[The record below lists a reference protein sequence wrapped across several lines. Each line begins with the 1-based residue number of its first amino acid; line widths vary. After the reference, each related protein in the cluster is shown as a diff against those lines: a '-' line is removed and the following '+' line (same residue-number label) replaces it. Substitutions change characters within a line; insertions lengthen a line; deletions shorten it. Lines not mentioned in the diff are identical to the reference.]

1 MKKDFELIGS
11 AHTLKEIREKEKQN
25 VNSIF
30 LSPLFSSKKNSQ
42 FLEIYKF
49 LNLKKKTLKKIVCLG
64 GITFNNIKRT
74 TLLNVD
80 AIAAISLFKAMML
93 DILSN

>member
-1 MKKDFELIGS
+1 MLI
-11 AHTLKEIREKEKQN
+11 
-25 VNSIF
+25 
-30 LSPLFSSKKNSQ
+30 LSFYHHYFHQKNSQ

-49 LNLKKKTLKKIVCLG
+49 LNLKKKPKKIVCLG

-80 AIAAISLFKAMML
+80 AIAAISLFKIKIQIFAIIM
-93 DILSN
+93 DVEFIKKSSKNSKFFCCR

>member
-1 MKKDFELIGS
+1 MC
-11 AHTLKEIREKEKQN
+11 IRDRN
-25 VNSIF
+25 VSSIF

-49 LNLKKKTLKKIVCLG
+49 LNLKKETLKKIVCLG

-80 AIAAISLFKAMML
+80 AIAAISLFNNKKFKYL
-93 DILSN
+93 

>member
-1 MKKDFELIGS
+1 MS
-11 AHTLKEIREKEKQN
+11 
-25 VNSIF
+25 V
-30 LSPLFSSKKNSQ
+30 LSFYHHYFHQKKNSQ

-49 LNLKKKTLKKIVCLG
+49 LNLKKETLKKIVCLG

-80 AIAAISLFKAMML
+80 AIAAIT
-93 DILSN
+93 

>member
-1 MKKDFELIGS
+1 MLIIS
-11 AHTLKEIREKEKQN
+11 FYH
-25 VNSIF
+25 
-30 LSPLFSSKKNSQ
+30 LFFFIKKNSQ

-64 GITFNNIKRT
+64 GITLNNIKRT

-80 AIAAISLFKAMML
+80 AIAGISLFKDKKFKYL
-93 DILSN
+93 